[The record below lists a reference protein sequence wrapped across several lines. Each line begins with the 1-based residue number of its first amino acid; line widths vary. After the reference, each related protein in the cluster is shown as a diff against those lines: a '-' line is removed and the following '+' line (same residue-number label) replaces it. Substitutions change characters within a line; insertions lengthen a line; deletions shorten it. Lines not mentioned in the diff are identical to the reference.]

1 MRVNFSEESF
11 LGCLSRREQVKRVNV
26 MCLLT
31 SKLKK
36 VLTQLVWKL
45 ASTLKCIKFSAHVNF
60 LETLLEKQI
69 KKKLFAYNDKHVS
82 ATAVKF

>member
-1 MRVNFSEESF
+1 
-11 LGCLSRREQVKRVNV
+11 